1 MSGDPVP
8 GHQDKVQSEC
18 LKVRVFEF
26 HRTPCLFQVHYNLAD
41 PANVGS
47 SDETIVNVKFDEVRN
62 PHSTRLIDYFLE
74 DFRNNAI
81 PRGEAAYEFRREA
94 DMRGT
99 RSGRPIKIWGI
110 LPHMHERG
118 QQLTATLKRP
128 DGTNQCMVQV
138 EQWDFAW
145 QRSYWYDEPHIAM
158 PEDVWEISCTYDT
171 LDATANTLP
180 GWGTRNEMCLTVIY
194 ISDEDE

>member
-1 MSGDPVP
+1 MR
-8 GHQDKVQSEC
+8 VQSDPIAWAPGQGAVRMPEGTG
-18 LKVRVFEF
+18 VRV
-26 HRTPCLFQVHYNLAD
+26 PSNAVLVFQVHYNLAD

-47 SDETIVNVKFDEVRN
+47 SDETIVNVKFDSEVETPIR
-62 PHSTRLIDYFLE
+62 PVYIDYFLE

-128 DGTNQCMVQV
+128 MVPTSAWYRSNNGTSPGSVPTGMTNLTSQCRKTYGKSAVHTTPSMPLPIPYLDG
-138 EQWDFAW
+138 E
-145 QRSYWYDEPHIAM
+145 
-158 PEDVWEISCTYDT
+158 
-171 LDATANTLP
+171 LATKCA
-180 GWGTRNEMCLTVIY
+180 
-194 ISDEDE
+194 